1 MLNTVTPDSFNAQ
14 GYCEQPSLL
23 DQLLA
28 RRAQIAKDTKARI
41 AKLDREINL
50 LRQSDAEQ
58 IVKGAKETLEV
69 V

>member
-1 MLNTVTPDSFNAQ
+1 MLNTMTANQ
-14 GYCEQPSLL
+14 YGEIGNCEQPSLL